1 MAEKHN
7 TREKKTCRKNGG
19 RKTAGRKTVLLASAL
34 AAGLLSAGSAVYA
47 STDGEVINYMADF
60 MSGGTYY
67 DKTQTDES
75 GMENPVVS
83 VSSTAVPL
91 EESGFPL
98 LLEDGRLYFTG
109 DGGKT
114 DITEKISETEPYY
127 INVKDDDGN
136 MHVFNIGGRAEEGR
150 YGYQEMLFDGDG
162 NFLAGSGRTG
172 SDDGTNPEWAEK
184 GRKEMTGRRI
194 GDE

>member
-7 TREKKTCRKNGG
+7 TREKKNCRKNGG

-34 AAGLLSAGSAVYA
+34 AAGLLSAGGAVYA

-75 GMENPVVS
+75 GVENPVVS
-83 VSSTAVPL
+83 VSSTAVPV

-98 LLEDGRLYFTG
+98 LL
-109 DGGKT
+109 
-114 DITEKISETEPYY
+114 
-127 INVKDDDGN
+127 
-136 MHVFNIGGRAEEGR
+136 
-150 YGYQEMLFDGDG
+150 
-162 NFLAGSGRTG
+162 
-172 SDDGTNPEWAEK
+172 
-184 GRKEMTGRRI
+184 
-194 GDE
+194 